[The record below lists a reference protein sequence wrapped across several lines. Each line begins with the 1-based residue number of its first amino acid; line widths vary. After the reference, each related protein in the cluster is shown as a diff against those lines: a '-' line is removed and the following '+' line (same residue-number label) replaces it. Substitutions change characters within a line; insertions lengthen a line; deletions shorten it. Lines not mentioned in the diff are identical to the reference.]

1 MYPELVKPLLTWYLQ
16 YKSQSVKGY
25 DENEYIFVSQ
35 KGMTTDS
42 YIYNLVKTCSR
53 ILGRSISP
61 RMLRKGLGI
70 HTKELGLQDEVQRM
84 IMGHSDVKT
93 TIDAYSDYSVKDVA
107 REISMKV
114 SPQSGFSPVSRGGL
128 PSEPQGI
135 PHEQCPFCGG
145 VVEPDMLLCPH
156 CW

>member
-70 HTKELGLQDEVQRM
+70 HTKELGLQDEVRRM

-93 TIDAYSDYSVKDVA
+93 TIDGATIPNEE
-107 REISMKV
+107 RISFQV
-114 SPQSGFSPVSRGGL
+114 L
-128 PSEPQGI
+128 
-135 PHEQCPFCGG
+135 
-145 VVEPDMLLCPH
+145 
-156 CW
+156 W